1 MAAEEGSRG
10 EDVREVR
17 RSCSSEAED
26 ERLRSI
32 DLGTGGDDVEVE
44 GEEDLFPCGGA
55 TNTGDVLGVTQTQQE
70 DTPSTFVGGGIEAG
84 VPERLPEEV
93 ALPPNRLLRRLGTDG
108 TAAPGGERS
117 EASPGDAAGGGLTLA
132 GIAAMMERVMDK
144 KLAPVVEGLGKDLKR
159 VELKMEVVSGKVD
172 VMENAMESQ
181 KVCMSGFDARLSEL
195 EKRHHSGSSSAG
207 SSSYELFV
215 PSKVLVL
222 GFPVSGS
229 AERLTAVADLLR
241 KSDDSRIV
249 DLHAH
254 LISPKEEGQLVLIEC
269 GELMVE
275 PVLKWWRTL
284 PASVRAASG
293 RRISM
298 WPEQSKRQRT
308 LSMASNNARKVFLR
322 LLKEEGRKAYVE
334 VDCVE
339 GSNSAWIMV
348 AKKEQ
353 LRISLPIDRD
363 LKLELEWMGSAAQWS
378 PQLRTKLEEEVIFAA
393 QAGGG

>member
-1 MAAEEGSRG
+1 MS
-10 EDVREVR
+10 
-17 RSCSSEAED
+17 
-26 ERLRSI
+26 LRSDI
-32 DLGTGGDDVEVE
+32 
-44 GEEDLFPCGGA
+44 
-55 TNTGDVLGVTQTQQE
+55 VL
-70 DTPSTFVGGGIEAG
+70 
-84 VPERLPEEV
+84 
-93 ALPPNRLLRRLGTDG
+93 
-108 TAAPGGERS
+108 
-117 EASPGDAAGGGLTLA
+117 
-132 GIAAMMERVMDK
+132 
-144 KLAPVVEGLGKDLKR
+144 
-159 VELKMEVVSGKVD
+159 
-172 VMENAMESQ
+172 
-181 KVCMSGFDARLSEL
+181 ARLVL
-195 EKRHHSGSSSAG
+195 ARAPLICLCQAKFW
-207 SSSYELFV
+207 YWVFLFQ
-215 PSKVLVL
+215 VL
-222 GFPVSGS
+222 
-229 AERLTAVADLLR
+229 LTAVADLLR